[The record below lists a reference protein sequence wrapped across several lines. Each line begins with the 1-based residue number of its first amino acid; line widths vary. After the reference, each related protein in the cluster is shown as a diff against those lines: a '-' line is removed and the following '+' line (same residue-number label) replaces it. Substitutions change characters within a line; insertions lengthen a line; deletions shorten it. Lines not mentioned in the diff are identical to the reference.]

1 MNAVRVFE
9 NWSAPLILLLGLWL
23 MVWVVVRAGGLG
35 PMPDRP
41 SGFATAADFW
51 KVFVPSLTGMV
62 GFWATL
68 SLNIPDFT
76 RFGRGQREQMLGQTL
91 GLPTTMIAFSAMA
104 VVITS
109 AAETVLKGSDPA
121 KLWDPW
127 CCWGRSPAALRL
139 RALTPAHRR

>member
-1 MNAVRVFE
+1 MADGVGGGARRWPRADVRP
-9 NWSAPLILLLGLWL
+9 A
-23 MVWVVVRAGGLG
+23 
-35 PMPDRP
+35 D
-41 SGFATAADFW
+41 GFATAADFW

-109 AAETVLKGSDPA
+109 AAETVLKGSDP
-121 KLWDPW
+121 KLWDPVVLLGQITSSTAPRTLTLRSSPVRT
-127 CCWGRSPAALRL
+127 CACWWRCSVCSV
-139 RALTPAHRR
+139 